1 MAFQIRPYVKDKD
14 EEAWAY
20 IRAKTWQTA
29 YENLL
34 PRSVLDQVDIEQSLK
49 ILESIPYEIVMA
61 YDGDSPAGYIVFAEQ
76 SPTDPS
82 KGEIFSLNVLME
94 YEGQGIGSAL
104 LKEAI
109 QRHPTRQFRLEVLE
123 GDRAA
128 TSFFQ
133 AHGFRCSG
141 LSRPLPFLPNVTIP
155 VVEMIQKL

>member
-29 YENLL
+29 YEDLL

-109 QRHPTRQFRLEVLE
+109 QRHHPYPSIPPRSPRRRSRSDLLLP
-123 GDRAA
+123 
-128 TSFFQ
+128 S
-133 AHGFRCSG
+133 SW
-141 LSRPLPFLPNVTIP
+141 LSL
-155 VVEMIQKL
+155 